1 MVDRPS
7 SRNKPFVER
16 RASSHAQA
24 DDAAVALR
32 KVKGALDRPLGLER
46 KDGQLRVVFVERR
59 RTLPADQPPTL
70 ARIRTDLNCRLADL
84 ADTPA
89 ERLMRHLA
97 FVGTELARRGWSGV
111 ETLPA
116 SVLGKAVVQAEM
128 LLGESPSEPL
138 TVFIERLR
146 LIKAAA
152 EVREERMSADRRE
165 LDDAMLVVSE
175 ATQEEFEASQRSWA
189 DSLAADLAASTSDA
203 SRNSV

>member
-1 MVDRPS
+1 MADRPS
-7 SRNKPFVER
+7 SRKKPFVER
-16 RASSHAQA
+16 RASSRGQA

-32 KVKGALDRPLGLER
+32 RVRGALDRPLGLER

-59 RTLPADQPPTL
+59 RTLPADQPPML
-70 ARIRTDLNCRLADL
+70 AKIRADLRCRLADL

-128 LLGESPSEPL
+128 LSSESPSEPL
-138 TVFIERLR
+138 TVFVERLR
-146 LIKAAA
+146 LLKVAA
-152 EVREERMSADRRE
+152 EVREERMSDDRRQ
-165 LDDAMLVVSE
+165 LDDATLVVSE

-189 DSLAADLAASTSDA
+189 DSLAAGLGPSHGNGSKP
-203 SRNSV
+203 V

>member
-1 MVDRPS
+1 MAERPS
-7 SRNKPFVER
+7 SRKKAFVER
-16 RASSHAQA
+16 RSSSRGQA

-32 KVKGALDRPLGLER
+32 KVRGALDRPLGLER

-59 RTLPADQPPTL
+59 RTLPADQPPML
-70 ARIRTDLNCRLADL
+70 AKIRADLRCRLADL

-116 SVLGKAVVQAEM
+116 SVLGRAVVQAEM
-128 LLGESPSEPL
+128 LSSESPSEPL
-138 TVFIERLR
+138 TVFVERLR
-146 LIKAAA
+146 LLKVAA

-165 LDDAMLVVSE
+165 LDDATLVVSE

-189 DSLAADLAASTSDA
+189 DSLAAELGPSHGSGSKT
-203 SRNSV
+203 V